1 MNLETLKAG
10 EEFTIKS
17 LKDNSNPLVA
27 RLYAMGLKEGG
38 RAKLL
43 LKNGR
48 VYLIR
53 LDNSRLIIDRE
64 TARYIEVA

>member
-1 MNLETLKAG
+1 MGLEALKTG

-17 LKDNSNPLVA
+17 LRGDSNPMLS
-27 RLYAMGLKEGG
+27 RLYAMGIKEGG

-64 TARYIEVA
+64 LAKYIEVA